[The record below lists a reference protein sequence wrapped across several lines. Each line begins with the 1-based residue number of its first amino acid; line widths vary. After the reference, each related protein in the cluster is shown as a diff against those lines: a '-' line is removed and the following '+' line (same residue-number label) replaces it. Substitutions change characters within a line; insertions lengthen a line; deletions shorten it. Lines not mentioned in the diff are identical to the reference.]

1 MDRPVVLVCEE
12 EFVNGNGTEVG
23 TTAPDSE
30 TPVGVGINARETELL
45 LSPSWAV
52 ELDTSLVVLPV
63 E

>member
-1 MDRPVVLVCEE
+1 MVPDCE
-12 EFVNGNGTEVG
+12 
-23 TTAPDSE
+23 P
-30 TPVGVGINARETELL
+30 PVGVGVNDRETELL